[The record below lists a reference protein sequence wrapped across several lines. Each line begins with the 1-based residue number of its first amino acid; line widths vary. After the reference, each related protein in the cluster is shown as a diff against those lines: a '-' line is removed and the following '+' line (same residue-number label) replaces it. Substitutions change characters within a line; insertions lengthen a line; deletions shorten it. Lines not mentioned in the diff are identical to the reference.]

1 MEKIIKKKQIENILF
16 QIFEKIKVKKN
27 IYKPV
32 VDGLIETSL
41 RGIDSHGIRLVP
53 HYIKATLLGRIN
65 PNPKFK
71 FNKTSLTTMIMDA
84 DHTYGITA
92 SVKAMENTIEMAKK
106 NGTGIT
112 VVKNS
117 SHFGAAGIYGH
128 MAAKKNMVGYA
139 FTNVDSLVVP
149 YGGKE
154 RFLGTNAFCFCAPM
168 EKEEP
173 FCLDMATTTIS
184 WNKLM
189 MYRKLNKNLER
200 GWAVDKNGNE
210 TVDPHKAIA
219 LTHFGNYKGYGIALM
234 VEMMTSLMSGMPYG
248 PNIPHMFPVNNKKRY
263 LSHFFMAIDI
273 KRFQSI
279 SVYKKR
285 MKQLAVDLRKISSTD
300 DFDNVMIAGDP
311 EKKIFRERVE
321 KGIPLTKEVHDA
333 FNDLVKDLNL
343 NIVI

>member
-1 MEKIIKKKQIENILF
+1 MEKTIKK
-16 QIFEKIKVKKN
+16 EKIKDIIIKILESINVKKN
-27 IYKPV
+27 IYMSV
-32 VDGLIETSL
+32 IDGLIETSL
-41 RGIDSHGIRLVP
+41 RGVDSHGIRLIP
-53 HYIKATLLGRIN
+53 HYVKSTMLGRIN

-71 FNKTSLTTMIMDA
+71 FDRTSLTTIVMDA

-92 SVKAMENTIEMAKK
+92 SVMAMGKAIEMAKK
-106 NGTGIT
+106 NGTGI
-112 VVKNS
+112 VIVKNS

-128 MAAKKNMVGYA
+128 MAAKKNMIGYA
-139 FTNVDSLVVP
+139 FTSVDSLVVP

-168 EKEEP
+168 EGEEP

-189 MYRKLNKNLER
+189 MYRKQNKNLER

-210 TVDPHKAIA
+210 TADPHQAIA

-273 KRFQSI
+273 KRFQSV

-285 MKQLAVDLRKISSTD
+285 MKQLADDLRKISSTE
-300 DFDNVMIAGDP
+300 DFENVMIAGDP
-311 EKKIFRERVE
+311 EKKIYRERV
-321 KGIPLTKEVHDA
+321 KIGIPLTQEVYDS
-333 FNDLVKDLNL
+333 FNDLIKDLNL
-343 NIVI
+343 KIVI